1 MVVDQS
7 SSPLGAAVGHDATLP
22 SDLIAAKPPV
32 FSYSGLTRVVTSDAT
47 SAEPML
53 APLAEFPH
61 ATTLPSFFTAAIA
74 DLVLKISLTP
84 ACQGGSRGAEVAS
97 KGGMSPGHHAPISF
111 DCSEGIATPVDGI
124 DARQAGDPA

>member
-74 DLVLKISLTP
+74 DLVLKISLTQHVKEE
-84 ACQGGSRGAEVAS
+84 AAEPR
-97 KGGMSPGHHAPISF
+97 SPPKEV
-111 DCSEGIATPVDGI
+111 CPQATTLPS
-124 DARQAGDPA
+124 ALTAAKA